1 MRRFDDFSNCGAVAE
16 VVAVKLHDDDD
27 SAVRANTCESGIRER
42 FAYKP
47 CKPIDL
53 YIVLASVVALVVIG
67 WVFAKYCSDVR
78 INYET
83 MEYEVA
89 FNVKMFA
96 AFLIA
101 ALAEVGGYVYYCYY
115 EFTHQ

>member
-1 MRRFDDFSNCGAVAE
+1 MRRFDDFSNCGAAAE
-16 VVAVKLHDDDD
+16 VVEVKLHDVDD
-27 SAVRANTCESGIRER
+27 SVVRANMCESGIGER
-42 FAYKP
+42 FVHKP

-53 YIVLASVVALVVIG
+53 YIVLASAVALVVIG
-67 WVFAKYCSDVR
+67 WVFAKYCPDVR

-83 MEYEVA
+83 MECEAV

-101 ALAEVGGYVYYCYY
+101 ALAEVGGYIYYCYY

>member
-27 SAVRANTCESGIRER
+27 SAVRANTCESGIREHFTR
-42 FAYKP
+42 KSYR
-47 CKPIDL
+47 PIDL
-53 YIVLASVVALVVIG
+53 YIVLASAVALVVLG
-67 WVFAKYCSDVR
+67 WIFAKYCPDVR

-89 FNVKMFA
+89 FNVKIFV
-96 AFLIA
+96 AFLLA
-101 ALAEVGGYVYYCYY
+101 ALAEVGGYAYYCYY
-115 EFTHQ
+115 ELTHI